1 MGDLLRVEN
10 LRTWFRSRAG
20 VSRAV
25 DGVTLALGEGR
36 TLGLVGESGS
46 GKSVT
51 ALSIMRLIE
60 PPGRIEPESR
70 IVFQGM
76 DLATAT
82 EDELQEI
89 RGNKVAMIFQEPMTS
104 LNPVYPIGRQ
114 VAEALRLHRQISS
127 RAATARAVELLRLV
141 GIPLPEQRVR
151 DYPHQLSGG
160 MRQRAMIAMAIACD
174 PVLLIADEPTTASTS
189 PSRRRSWP

>member
-10 LRTWFRSRAG
+10 LRTWFHSRAG

-60 PPGRIEPESR
+60 EPGRIEPESR
-70 IVFQGM
+70 IVFQGV
-76 DLATAT
+76 DLATAS

-104 LNPVYPIGRQ
+104 LNPVYPIGKQ
-114 VAEALRLHRQISS
+114 VAEALRLHRQIGS
-127 RAATARAVELLRLV
+127 RAAITR
-141 GIPLPEQRVR
+141 
-151 DYPHQLSGG
+151 GG
-160 MRQRAMIAMAIACD
+160 M
-174 PVLLIADEPTTASTS
+174 
-189 PSRRRSWP
+189 